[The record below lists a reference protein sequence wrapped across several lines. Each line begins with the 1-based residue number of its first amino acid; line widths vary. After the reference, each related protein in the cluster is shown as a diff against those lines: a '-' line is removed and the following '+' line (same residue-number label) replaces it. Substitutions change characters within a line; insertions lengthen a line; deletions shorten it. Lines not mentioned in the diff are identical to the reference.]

1 VRSIGILGLVLA
13 VASCGVPKSV
23 VEVQTRTMDRLRE
36 DSLRAELRIAAVRD
50 SLVAVE
56 RWGSQSEQASL
67 ELARDLE
74 RRADELKLAQLRADS
89 LAERVL
95 RNATQRDVWRL
106 ERLAAERAMLAA
118 QRRAD
123 SLQEVVVK
131 LQAAPKKRR

>member
-1 VRSIGILGLVLA
+1 MRSIGILGLVLA

>member
-23 VEVQTRTMDRLRE
+23 VEVQTRSMDRLRE

-67 ELARDLE
+67 ELARELE

>member
-1 VRSIGILGLVLA
+1 MRSIGILGLVLA

-56 RWGSQSEQASL
+56 RWGFQSEQASL

-106 ERLAAERAMLAA
+106 ERLAAERTMLAA

>member
-13 VASCGVPKSV
+13 VASCGIPKSV

-67 ELARDLE
+67 ELARELE

>member
-1 VRSIGILGLVLA
+1 MRSIGILGLVLA

-67 ELARDLE
+67 ELARELE

-123 SLQEVVVK
+123 SLQEVVVQ

>member
-1 VRSIGILGLVLA
+1 
-13 VASCGVPKSV
+13 
-23 VEVQTRTMDRLRE
+23 MDRLRE

-67 ELARDLE
+67 ELARELE

-123 SLQEVVVK
+123 PLQEVVVK